1 MKSIELLEQIS
12 ESNLETNF
20 YLLIDA
26 AKEPLFIKK
35 WLKKI
40 PQKKI
45 IQIGN
50 LFEGTIDETTPLEVS
65 PLLVRINSELKY
77 EIETQ
82 LLMNNDSEMFSIIE
96 TTLSKY
102 ELINHLQPFLQAELP
117 NGELALFRFYDPSI
131 VKILNKMLDE
141 ENFVLL
147 TTPIKNWWYQSSDNN
162 YLSLKSN

>member
-1 MKSIELLEQIS
+1 
-12 ESNLETNF
+12 
-20 YLLIDA
+20 
-26 AKEPLFIKK
+26 
-35 WLKKI
+35 
-40 PQKKI
+40 
-45 IQIGN
+45 
-50 LFEGTIDETTPLEVS
+50 
-65 PLLVRINSELKY
+65 
-77 EIETQ
+77 TQ
-82 LLMNNDSEMFSIIE
+82 LLVNNDSEMFSIIE
-96 TTLSKY
+96 TTLSRY